1 MKIRIIKA
9 GIVFVVLALVLGS
22 VNILAEEEKPPA
34 PGAGTTLAPG
44 EGTTVATADQDGED
58 RPTLYADVAF
68 LSQYIWRG
76 YELSKD
82 SLVIQPS
89 VTAAYKGFSL
99 NLWGNFDTDVYTGPD
114 KGDSKW
120 NETDFTFGYD
130 TSFGPVGIGAGYIY
144 YAVDAWEDT
153 QEFYLSVGGDVILA
167 PTLSVYWDVD
177 EYPGWYFNLGISHSF
192 ELPHEI
198 SLDLAGSVG
207 YYISEND
214 SIVDYDHNLN
224 ATTSRYNN
232 FQDGLVSVGLT
243 IPFWKYFAAVPMIA
257 YSFPLGN
264 AADNM
269 LKATSLSN
277 DASHFFGGVTFS
289 MVF

>member
-1 MKIRIIKA
+1 MFII
-9 GIVFVVLALVLGS
+9 FALVPGP

-34 PGAGTTLAPG
+34 PGTGTTLSPG
-44 EGTTVATADQDGED
+44 EGTTVAVADQEEEW
-58 RPTLYADVAF
+58 PTLSADVAF

-99 NLWGNFDTDVYTGPD
+99 NLWGNFDTDVYAGPNR
-114 KGDSKW
+114 GNSNW
-120 NETDFTFGYD
+120 NETDFTFGYER
-130 TSFGPVGIGAGYIY
+130 SFGPVGIGAGYIY
-144 YAVDAWEDT
+144 YAVDGADDT

-167 PTLSVYWDVD
+167 PTLSVYWDVA

-192 ELPHEI
+192 DLPYEI
-198 SLDLAGSVG
+198 TLDLAGSVG
-207 YYISEND
+207 YYISKND
-214 SIVDYDHNLN
+214 SIVDYDHNLDEK
-224 ATTSRYNN
+224 TGRYNN
-232 FQDGLVSVGLT
+232 FQDGLISVGLS
-243 IPFWKYFAAVPMIA
+243 IPFLKYFTAVPMIA

-269 LKATSLSN
+269 LRATSLSN
-277 DASHFFGGVTFS
+277 NPSHLFGGVTLSIAF
-289 MVF
+289 

>member
-1 MKIRIIKA
+1 MKTSAINMR
-9 GIVFVVLALVLGS
+9 IVFMILALVLVPS
-22 VNILAEEEKPPA
+22 NIPAEEEKPPA
-34 PGAGTTLAPG
+34 PGAGTALAPG
-44 EGTTVATADQDGED
+44 EGTTVAEADQEEQE
-58 RPTLYADVAF
+58 RPTVSADVAF

-99 NLWGNFDTDVYTGPD
+99 NLWGNFDTDVYTGPS

-120 NETDFTFGYD
+120 NETDFTFGYER
-130 TSFGPVGIGAGYIY
+130 SFGPVGIGAGYIY
-144 YAVDAWEDT
+144 YAADAWEDT

-167 PTLSVYWDVD
+167 PTLTVYWDVD
-177 EYPGWYFNLGISHSF
+177 EYPGWYFNLGLFHSF
-192 ELPHEI
+192 DLSHEI

-214 SIVDYDHNLN
+214 SIVGYDHNLN

-232 FQDGLVSVGLT
+232 FQDGLLSIGLT
-243 IPFWKYFAAVPMIA
+243 IPFWKYFTAVPMLA

-269 LKATSLSN
+269 LRATSLSN
-277 DASHFFGGVTFS
+277 SASHLFGGVTLS
-289 MVF
+289 MAF